1 MFCISFPACLLQQPN
16 PNYAKIIEYCDNVI
30 ELTPNN
36 VKAYYRR
43 GLGYCN
49 LENYEKALE
58 SFDQAETEAGSK
70 IGKDDCLFLYLKII

>member
-1 MFCISFPACLLQQPN
+1 M
-16 PNYAKIIEYCDNVI
+16 I

-49 LENYEKALE
+49 LENYEKAME
-58 SFDQAETEAGSK
+58 SFDQAETEAGSN
-70 IGKDDCLFLYLKII
+70 IGMVNLGQYLV